1 VADELDILVI
11 GGGIAGLTAG
21 FHAATT
27 GRRTLVL
34 TGGLLGGNL
43 LSIEAIE
50 GYPDHPEG
58 IAGYELCPIAQ
69 MDAAQ
74 AGAAFAMVE
83 ADAIESHGDL
93 WRVQSAQGEHVAGA
107 VIVATGTSFR
117 KLGVP
122 GEDRLFGKGVSQ
134 CASCDA
140 PLMRGKPVIVVGG
153 GDSALQEA
161 LALAGIVSRVTI
173 LTDGAVLTA
182 QDSFVERVAGNPEID
197 IRFNAKVEEILGE
210 TVVTRVRY
218 RDPAGA
224 QEIPADGVFVFIGMQ
239 PNTAF
244 LNSLL
249 TPDATGKISVDPGMR
264 TGLPGVFAAGT
275 LRAEAACRALAS
287 AEDGRVA
294 ALSADRYL
302 TDGVWAS

>member
-1 VADELDILVI
+1 
-11 GGGIAGLTAG
+11 
-21 FHAATT
+21 
-27 GRRTLVL
+27 
-34 TGGLLGGNL
+34 
-43 LSIEAIE
+43 
-50 GYPDHPEG
+50 
-58 IAGYELCPIAQ
+58 
-69 MDAAQ
+69 
-74 AGAAFAMVE
+74 MVE

>member
-1 VADELDILVI
+1 MADELDILVI

-21 FHAATT
+21 FHAATA

-50 GYPDHPEG
+50 GYPDHPDG

-69 MDAAQ
+69 MNASQ

-83 ADAIESHGDL
+83 AESLQQEGDL
-93 WRVQSAQGEHVAGA
+93 WRVQSSQGAHIARA
-107 VIVATGTSFR
+107 VILATGTSFR
-117 KLGVP
+117 KLGIA
-122 GEDRLFGKGVSQ
+122 GEDRLFGRGVSQ

-140 PLMRGKPVIVVGG
+140 PLLRGKPVIVVGG

-173 LTDGAVLTA
+173 LTDGAALTA
-182 QDSFVERVAGNPEID
+182 QDDFVDRVTAHPEID
-197 IRFNAKVEEILGE
+197 IRFNATIDEILGE
-210 TVVTRVRY
+210 TVVTGVRY

-224 QEIPADGVFVFIGMQ
+224 QEIAADGVFVFIGMQ
-239 PNTAF
+239 PNIAF
-244 LNSLL
+244 LNGLV
-249 TPDATGKISVDPGMR
+249 TPDSAGKITVDPEMR

-275 LRAEAACRALAS
+275 LRAQAACRALAS
-287 AEDGRVA
+287 AEDGRIA
-294 ALSADRYL
+294 ALAGDRYL